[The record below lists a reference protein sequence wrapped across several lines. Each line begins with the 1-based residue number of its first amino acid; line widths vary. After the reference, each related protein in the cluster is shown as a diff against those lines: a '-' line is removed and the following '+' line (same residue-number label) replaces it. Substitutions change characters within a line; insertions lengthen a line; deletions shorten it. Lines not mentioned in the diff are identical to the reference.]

1 MKIYM
6 ACPITQGGH
15 KIAVNKNRGR
25 SDPIRVL
32 VHESNRERI
41 RETEAMYD
49 CCKEVEQRWGYA
61 DMKCEWLWKLCV

>member
-49 CCKEVEQRWGYA
+49 CCKEVEQR
-61 DMKCEWLWKLCV
+61 